1 MNEVLPVR
9 GSGQVDPHSAD
20 FAEHFGAFLLH
31 GRLVDELAVR
41 RAQRAQRQSGE
52 RFDLVLTRLGLIP
65 EADLVKALAGYLAM
79 PLALRTDF
87 PDTPV
92 HADRLQLAF
101 LKAHHLLPLA
111 DESDR
116 LVIAMS
122 DPFDTEAVAAVAFL
136 FEQPVT
142 CCLAPASEIKAALD
156 RIYGKGRD
164 GVAEAAAV
172 DDGSSSASDDDVRR
186 LADLASEAPVIRLV
200 QELIA
205 RAAEAQ
211 ASDIHIEPAE
221 SNVRVRY
228 RIDGVLHTVDQLPL
242 SLKAAVTSRIKI
254 MARLNIAERRLPQD
268 GRIKATV
275 RGRDIDMR
283 ISTMP
288 TLNGESVVMRL
299 LDRSSVN
306 LTYSA
311 LGFAGPVRDQF
322 EQLLEQPN
330 GIMLV
335 TGPTG
340 SGKTTTL
347 YTALTTLNDPDR
359 KIFTVEDPIEYQLA
373 GINQIQVQPKI
384 GLNFA
389 SALRSI
395 LRQDPDIMMIGEI
408 RDLETAEIAIQASLT
423 GHLVLS
429 TVHTNSAA
437 ATITRLLDMGVEGY
451 LLASTVKG
459 VLAQRLVR
467 RLCNDCATPVDMPPA
482 LVDANVQPWA
492 RQLSLKQPA
501 ALRARPRK
509 AVGCPCCR
517 NTGYAGRTMI
527 SELLSMSVA
536 VREAVLSG
544 ANEKTIEDQ
553 ARKNGMVTLY
563 DDGVG
568 KVLAGETTMEEVL
581 RVTRTT

>member
-1 MNEVLPVR
+1 MGEMRPVR
-9 GSGQVDPHSAD
+9 GPGLADPHSVE
-20 FAEHFGAFLLH
+20 FAESFGTFLQHEKL
-31 GRLVDELAVR
+31 LDELAVR

-52 RFDLVLTRLGLIP
+52 RFDLVLTRLGLMP
-65 EADLVKALAGYLAM
+65 ESDVVKALARYLAI
-79 PLALRTDF
+79 PLATAADF

-92 HADRLQLAF
+92 HADRLPVAF
-101 LKAHHLLPLA
+101 LKSHRLLPLA
-111 DESDR
+111 DEADR
-116 LVIAMS
+116 LVIAIA
-122 DPFDTEAVAAVAFL
+122 DPFDTEAVAAVSFL
-136 FEQPVT
+136 FEQPVA
-142 CCLAPASEIKAALD
+142 CCLAPASVIEAAID
-156 RIYGKGRD
+156 RVYGVRRD
-164 GVAEAAAV
+164 GIAASAAV
-172 DDGSSSASDDDVRR
+172 DDGAANASDDDVRR
-186 LADLASEAPVIRLV
+186 LAELASEAPVIRLV

-211 ASDIHIEPAE
+211 ASDIHIEPSE
-221 SNVRVRY
+221 DNVRVRY
-228 RIDGVLHTVDQLPL
+228 RIDGVLHTVELLPL
-242 SLKAAVTSRIKI
+242 SIKAAVTSRIKI

-268 GRIKATV
+268 GRVKATV
-275 RGRDIDMR
+275 RGRDIDLR

-299 LDRSSVN
+299 LDRANVDLS
-306 LTYSA
+306 YSA
-311 LGFAGPVRDQF
+311 LGFSGPVREAF
-322 EQLLEQPN
+322 ERLLAQPN

-347 YTALTTLNDPDR
+347 YTALTTLNGPDR
-359 KIFTVEDPIEYQLA
+359 KIFTVEDPIEYQLT

-389 SALRSI
+389 SALRSM

-467 RLCNDCATPVDMPPA
+467 RLCNHCAAPAGVPPT
-482 LVDANVQPWA
+482 LVDPGIAPWAQQLGLQQRGIPSVQP
-492 RQLSLKQPA
+492 RS
-501 ALRARPRK
+501 
-509 AVGCPCCR
+509 AVGCPSCR
-517 NTGYAGRTMI
+517 HTGYAGRTMI
-527 SELLSMSVA
+527 SELLVMSDP

-544 ANEKTIEDQ
+544 AKERAIEDE
-553 ARKNGMVTLY
+553 AKASGMVTLY